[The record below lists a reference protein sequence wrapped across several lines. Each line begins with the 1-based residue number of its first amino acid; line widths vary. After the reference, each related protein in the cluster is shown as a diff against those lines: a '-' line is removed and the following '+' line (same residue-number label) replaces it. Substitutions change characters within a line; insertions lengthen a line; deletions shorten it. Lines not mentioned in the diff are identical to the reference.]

1 MNKGKKASC
10 ELKKKGRVY
19 LVASSQV
26 HLNLQILMKVI
37 RPMFVVLIGSL
48 MDVIWIPNMAW
59 RQVRLGTMTDNY
71 EL

>member
-48 MDVIWIPNMAW
+48 MDVI
-59 RQVRLGTMTDNY
+59 
-71 EL
+71 